1 MENEEKEVNEVEQ
14 GPVEGKRFSPRFF
27 ETRGKMGNVQLFIHW
42 LASTIMTL
50 LTVVI
55 LAAVVIS
62 LLHIPEL
69 FKSLIAGEKGSLIAI
84 LEFVAS
90 VIIAL
95 ELIYVIIAQNLESV
109 IEILMIAFTRELIIR
124 EWQMWEIML
133 GVAVIAG
140 LFAIKKFLLPPKKEE
155 K

>member
-1 MENEEKEVNEVEQ
+1 MENEEKEVKQEA
-14 GPVEGKRFSPRFF
+14 VEGKRFSPRFF
-27 ETRGKMGNVQLFIHW
+27 ETRGKMGNLQLFIHW
-42 LASTIMTL
+42 LATTIMTL

-62 LLHIPEL
+62 FLRIPQL
-69 FKSLIAGEKGSLIAI
+69 FKNLVSGNEGSLVAI

-140 LFAIKKFLLPPKKEE
+140 LFAIKKFLLPPKKEQ
-155 K
+155 